1 MDRPRISLV
10 IPAYNEAACIG
21 ECVRE
26 AAGAL
31 DQYGADYEILVVDDG
46 STDGTRDALRELHRA
61 MPRLRAVLFRENR
74 GQTAAFDAGF
84 RNARGDIVVT
94 MDADLQNDPADI
106 PKLLDVLKDWDVVCG
121 VRAKRRDNLVRRVSS
136 RIANGV
142 RNRLSRESIKDVGC
156 SLRAIRSEF
165 LVRLKL
171 YEGMHRFLPT
181 LLRLEGARITEV
193 PVNHRPRLRGR
204 TKYGVWNRLFK
215 GLRDLMAVRWMQRRW
230 IRYEIEEEIP

>member
-1 MDRPRISLV
+1 MNRPRISLV

-26 AAGAL
+26 AAGVL
-31 DQYGADYEILVVDDG
+31 DRYGADYEILVVDDG
-46 STDGTRDALRELHRA
+46 STDGMPEVLRELRKT
-61 MPRLRAVLFRENR
+61 MPRLRAICFRQNR

-84 RNARGDIVVT
+84 RNARGEIVVT
-94 MDADLQNDPADI
+94 MDADLQNDPSDI
-106 PKLLDVLKDWDVVCG
+106 PKLLDALKDSDVVCG
-121 VRAKRRDNLVRRVSS
+121 VRSRRRDNLVRRISS
-136 RIANGV
+136 RIANAV
-142 RNRLSRESIKDVGC
+142 RNRLSHESIKDVGC

-181 LLRLEGARITEV
+181 LLRLEGARITEI

-204 TKYGVWNRLFK
+204 AKYGVWNRLFK

-230 IRYEIEEEIP
+230 IRYEIEEEI